1 MVYFAVKALWM
12 RNAVEW
18 LDIKERGLILL
29 CCEFN
34 ILIKMSNWRYFN
46 TDIGGCKEKN
56 RSRQ

>member
-18 LDIKERGLILL
+18 LGIKERGIDLL

-34 ILIKMSNWRYFN
+34 ILIKMSNWGYFN
-46 TDIGGCKEKN
+46 TE
-56 RSRQ
+56 

>member
-1 MVYFAVKALWM
+1 MTYFAVKVLWM
-12 RNAVEW
+12 RNAVKW
-18 LDIKERGLILL
+18 LEIMERRSELL
-29 CCEFN
+29 CCELD